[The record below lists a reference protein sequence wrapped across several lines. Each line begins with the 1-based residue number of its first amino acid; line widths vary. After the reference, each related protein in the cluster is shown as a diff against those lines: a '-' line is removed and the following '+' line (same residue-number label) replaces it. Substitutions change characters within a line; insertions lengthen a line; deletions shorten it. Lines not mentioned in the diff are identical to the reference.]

1 MKKDNKNIIIG
12 VLLII
17 IITLLIL
24 VGYLFF
30 NKEDKEEDKPI
41 KEEKVEIERIDLNET
56 NKEVLKGVNLKVVDS
71 SLYIND
77 KQSTIMFEGTI
88 YSTGKYVLITPVGQ
102 LGFVINYALDEKGN
116 IINVNK
122 DIVLPIDADNLSYQ
136 VNDIRV
142 ENNKIVAELPYYVF
156 CSDNSKC
163 NTKVEFSFDNGIT
176 MKDFK

>member
-1 MKKDNKNIIIG
+1 MKKDNKNIVIG

-30 NKEDKEEDKPI
+30 NKEEKEEENTT
-41 KEEKVEIERIDLNET
+41 KEEVIEINKIILDET

-71 SLYIND
+71 TLYIND

-102 LGFVINYALDEKGN
+102 LGYVINYALDEKGN
-116 IINVNK
+116 IISINK
-122 DIVLPIDADNLSYQ
+122 DISLPIDADNLSYQ

-142 ENNKIVAELPYYVF
+142 ENNKVVAELPYYIF
-156 CSDNSKC
+156 CPNESKC
-163 NTKVEFSFDNGIT
+163 STNIEFIFDNGIT
-176 MKDFK
+176 IKEAK